1 MNRMMFCDQVI
12 FQTLL
17 WRTHSLIFWGSCCP
31 LFLWPVSVWFYQR
44 HCEIYV
50 CCSQKSVLSQQ
61 PQEWEMPASSVRA
74 GKSCWLF
81 LTSPFGVA
89 AAYGHGH
96 PYLGLFCCSPAICT
110 SPLDYCVFCLCVK
123 PAMVLPQWDAA
134 ETKCNWRCLERGL
147 LGETRAVLVNPACRW
162 HVHILTSLAAGG
174 SCINFLSALTD

>member
-1 MNRMMFCDQVI
+1 MNRMMFCDQVR

-17 WRTHSLIFWGSCCP
+17 WRTHSLIFWASCCP
-31 LFLWPVSVWFYQR
+31 LFLWPVYGSTRGIAKFLCAAARNQFC
-44 HCEIYV
+44 H
-50 CCSQKSVLSQQ
+50 SK
-61 PQEWEMPASSVRA
+61 QEWEMPASPVRA

>member
-1 MNRMMFCDQVI
+1 MTYTFLNILGV
-12 FQTLL
+12 LL
-17 WRTHSLIFWGSCCP
+17 SFVSLT
-31 LFLWPVSVWFYQR
+31 SVWFYQR

-61 PQEWEMPASSVRA
+61 TRVGDACISCQSWEKLLTLSDLSFWGCSSLWA
-74 GKSCWLF
+74 WTPL
-81 LTSPFGVA
+81 
-89 AAYGHGH
+89 
-96 PYLGLFCCSPAICT
+96 LGLFCCSPAICT